1 MTTSFCTCQSPSRRW
16 KISVDANSLE
26 LDKDVEELEPLPN
39 GLTDGR
45 DGDGERENAPCLSED
60 ESVQNVKKTERRARI
75 DRVWQYYL
83 KHNTLHGLHYVFDT
97 KSIWRKVVWVAVLLI
112 AGGVFFNEVKQ
123 SITLYFKYPFNT
135 LSTVTYPNKIGL
147 PAISI
152 CDLRDVRKTILK
164 IPKPKRT
171 YENNTVQNGAEP
183 NFELSVNDVREESF
197 SVLSDIL
204 ISCSLKRGVKLDLAS
219 RCDSQ
224 NFTLFLSSEGHTCFT
239 FNSGSNGI
247 GLVETDNVGPG
258 HGLHMVLN
266 TRPLE
271 DGKTY
276 GGSGLKVIL
285 HQQYELPLKRV
296 GFHVPTGYVTY
307 VDMKKQKVIF
317 SIPMFTIYFPI
328 KLLCISS
335 PRLNSCN
342 LVLTSVMSVFFGR
355 VNER

>member
-16 KISVDANSLE
+16 KISVDANSSE
-26 LDKDVEELEPLPN
+26 LDKVAEELQPLPN
-39 GLTDGR
+39 GLTHGH
-45 DGDGERENAPCLSED
+45 DGDDEQERAPCLSED
-60 ESVQNVKKTERRARI
+60 ESVQDVKKNGRRARI

-152 CDLRDVRKTILK
+152 CDLRDVRKTIPT

-171 YENNTVQNGAEP
+171 HDNNTVK
-183 NFELSVNDVREESF
+183 NFAAANLELTVNDVLEESF

-204 ISCSLKRGVKLDLAS
+204 ISCSLKRGIKPDLALP
-219 RCDSQ
+219 CGSQ

-239 FNSGSNGI
+239 FNSGINGI
-247 GLVETDNVGPG
+247 GLVETDNVGPD

-271 DGKTY
+271 ESKTY

-285 HQQYELPLKRV
+285 HQQHELPLKHV

-307 VDMKKQKVIF
+307 VDMKKQEVIF
-317 SIPMFTIYFPI
+317 FYA
-328 KLLCISS
+328 
-335 PRLNSCN
+335 
-342 LVLTSVMSVFFGR
+342 R
-355 VNER
+355 VNYLFSD